1 MREKTNFCYYKLA
14 GKPKERGKWTSGR
27 KGKTNFKIT
36 SEHCCLWKQ
45 ITVNC
50 TSRTGRNFPTDKL
63 KQTVCKMTSRKK
75 ILCLLRLSAPKWTCY
90 NHWSTK
96 DKQWKDNRG
105 QKRPWEGGR
114 QGAREREKER
124 ENENM
129 KVNNSNQNSWKLVP
143 QCSHTLP
150 AISVYPVPH
159 GFLETKS
166 LGQFCYM
173 FVSIYPL
180 LLCIMAILVQVSSLL
195 LHYKC
200 CALKAWQQNK
210 FRFLFYNSFLIPLQ
224 RQMESTELENIF

>member
-1 MREKTNFCYYKLA
+1 MSTAVYENKLRLIAHPGQEEISLQTSLSKQFAKWLPERKFCAFWGFQLQNGHATTIGRPKTNN
-14 GKPKERGKWTSGR
+14 GR
-27 KGKTNFKIT
+27 IIGDKGK
-36 SEHCCLWKQ
+36 
-45 ITVNC
+45 
-50 TSRTGRNFPTDKL
+50 
-63 KQTVCKMTSRKK
+63 
-75 ILCLLRLSAPKWTCY
+75 
-90 NHWSTK
+90 
-96 DKQWKDNRG
+96 
-105 QKRPWEGGR
+105 KRPWEGGR